1 MAKNPALIVIP
12 SRLASSRL
20 PNKPL
25 AKIGSEPMII
35 HVWKRAI
42 LSNLGP
48 VIVACGDQE
57 IADVISNAGGTA
69 IITDPRLQSGS
80 DRIWAATQSY
90 DPKGK
95 YSVIINVQGDLPT
108 LDPQLVTAAHSAL
121 IRGSGD
127 IGTIVAKITEESE
140 KTNPNVVKAAV
151 HFNTKQATAP
161 VLYFSRQLIPWGE
174 GPFYHHIGIYA
185 YKRNSLEKFVNLQP
199 DALEMRESLEQLRA
213 LNNGMTI
220 MATQVDT
227 IPLGVDT
234 PDDLQ
239 RARDILTK

>member
-1 MAKNPALIVIP
+1 M
-12 SRLASSRL
+12 
-20 PNKPL
+20 
-25 AKIGSEPMII
+25 
-35 HVWKRAI
+35 
-42 LSNLGP
+42 
-48 VIVACGDQE
+48 
-57 IADVISNAGGTA
+57 
-69 IITDPRLQSGS
+69 
-80 DRIWAATQSY
+80 
-90 DPKGK
+90 
-95 YSVIINVQGDLPT
+95 
-108 LDPQLVTAAHSAL
+108 
-121 IRGSGD
+121 
-127 IGTIVAKITEESE
+127 
-140 KTNPNVVKAAV
+140 KAAV

-185 YKRNSLEKFVNLQP
+185 YKRNSLEKFVNLHP
-199 DALEMRESLEQLRA
+199 DALEIRESLEQLRA